1 MAAVVHRT
9 LEEIVSPRHA
19 ALLVV
24 DVQKDL
30 CPPSYAPMFP
40 RLKRVID
47 AARAASVFVVYVQN
61 VVLPGG
67 VSHSP
72 SEISR
77 RSALGMRLEY
87 SLEGTPGAHFIED
100 IAPRP
105 GEPVVRKHRLN
116 SFEGTSLDLLLRSRS
131 IETIVCT
138 GVATHGCVIST
149 SYAAVALNY
158 YVVPVSDCVAS
169 WQQDLHEASLL
180 VMKHTMHRVVDSE
193 ELLRTWTS
201 RAS

>member
-1 MAAVVHRT
+1 MAAVVHRS
-9 LEEIVSPRHA
+9 LEEMVSPRHA

-30 CPPSYAPMFP
+30 CPPSYAPMLP
-40 RLKRVID
+40 RLARVIE
-47 AARAASVFVVYVQN
+47 AARKAKVFVIYVQN

-67 VSHSP
+67 ISHSP

-77 RSALGMRLEY
+77 RTALGLRLEY
-87 SLEGTPGAHFIED
+87 TLEGTPGAQFVPE

-116 SFEGTSLDLLLRSRS
+116 AFEGTSLDLLLRSRG
-131 IETIVCT
+131 IETIVVT

-158 YVVPVSDCVAS
+158 YVIPVADCVDS
-169 WQQDLHEASLL
+169 WQRDLHDAALH
-180 VMKHTMHRVVDSE
+180 VMKHTMHRVVTSE
-193 ELLRTWTS
+193 ELIAAW
-201 RAS
+201 

>member
-9 LEEIVSPRHA
+9 LEEIVSPAHA

-30 CPPSYAPMFP
+30 CPPSYAPMLP
-40 RLKRVID
+40 RLRRVIE
-47 AARAASVFVVYVQN
+47 AARKANVYVVYVQN

-67 VSHSP
+67 LSHSP

-77 RSALGMRLEY
+77 RTALGMRLEY
-87 SLEGTPGAHFIED
+87 TLEGSPGADFMEE
-100 IAPRP
+100 IAPQP
-105 GEPVVRKHRLN
+105 GDPVVRKHRLN
-116 SFEGTSLDLLLRSRS
+116 SFEGTSLDLLLRNRGIQS
-131 IETIVCT
+131 IVCT

-149 SYAAVALNY
+149 SYAAVALSY

-180 VMKHTMHRVVDSE
+180 LMRHTMHRVVDSA
-193 ELLRTWTS
+193 ELIRVW
-201 RAS
+201 RRPE